1 MYNLNDIVRRERCM
15 MLYDKEHDEGTVVET
30 VKLDDCHAHD
40 GNAQMYCKTCTK
52 KGLKQNELCGKT

>member
-1 MYNLNDIVRRERCM
+1 M